1 MAATRTYAARYTI
14 VNPDEAVR
22 LGMSAT
28 LTLTEDASERAARL
42 PLTALFDH
50 GRGPSVWVVD
60 DAGRLTSRNV
70 TIVRYEGQSVLIA
83 SGVSDGENVVTLGV
97 EKLDEGLV
105 VRPTQSLS
113 F

>member
-1 MAATRTYAARYTI
+1 
-14 VNPDEAVR
+14 VNPDQAVR

-28 LTLTEDASERAARL
+28 LTLTEDTSERAARL

-50 GRGPSVWVVD
+50 GRGPSTWVVD
-60 DAGRLTSRNV
+60 EAGRLTARNV
-70 TIVRYEGQSVLIA
+70 TVARYEGQSALI
-83 SGVSDGENVVTLGV
+83 SGGVGDGENVVTLGV
-97 EKLDEGLV
+97 EKLDEGVL

>member
-1 MAATRTYAARYTI
+1 
-14 VNPDEAVR
+14 
-22 LGMSAT
+22 MS
-28 LTLTEDASERAARL
+28 EDADERAVRL

-60 DAGRLTSRNV
+60 DAGKLTARSV
-70 TIVRYEGQSVLIA
+70 SIARYDGQKVLIA
-83 SGVSDGENVVTLGV
+83 KGVSEGESVVTLGV